1 MNRACRSVPCRILV
15 LLQLLI
21 GLRSVSAAPPASGCA
36 ADYLQALIRFEPWA
50 ESIWK
55 DDPQIPGAGYFGDG
69 NSEGNGGIRGTC
81 GVALAYAVLARE
93 FPDAPEHA
101 RRLQRVNATLRY
113 AALTHASG
121 PADALAADGK
131 KWGVFDAGA
140 KWDPHGWQSPLWA
153 ATMGLSAVL
162 LEKQLD
168 PDVVQ
173 ACKKVVATEADV
185 LVKIPPASGYI
196 GDTKCEENAWDTTIT
211 ALAAAWMPDDPR
223 AKDWLDTAKKYLVNT
238 YTVPDPS
245 NDPLKSWITT
255 QTLYPSFAVENHGFY
270 HPMYHIDGGN
280 SLGDT
285 FVTVS
290 ICNPTVAKE
299 LEPFCEHNVIPVFD
313 FLKGIILDTGDTAYP
328 SGVDWSLHSF
338 EHSNYLAYLSTHFH
352 QPVAAWAE
360 PRLAKNILAR
370 QAVNG
375 DGRFVGDS
383 CPNGFYREAVEA
395 RQNAIAYLHHQ
406 INGFPPDSPGEPP
419 KDQVTHYD
427 DIKLIFQRTENQ
439 LVTVSYGAQTMALVY
454 PLNGTNL
461 GQKFLISPN
470 TKSFLGV
477 QKRTAKLVDFKT
489 TPSGFRAEL
498 LLNSDHGHRS
508 TMLIE
513 SSDGAV
519 VFIETP
525 TPGERQ
531 PSKNWYLT
539 AIENHP
545 FTGGQRNLIWD
556 GGDTPIKERS
566 GDHITTPV
574 GRPVSWL
581 NIDNWYGLIAVSDG
595 DLNYQAASNYNRN
608 GAAEDAI
615 AFQPV
620 DATKPRAAII
630 LPRSDA
636 KTTAAVVASIKW
648 SVSDSACSL
657 SFTRPDGDKAQVRQS
672 IVAASPN

>member
-1 MNRACRSVPCRILV
+1 MSGARRLIQCSFSVVFLILIE
-15 LLQLLI
+15 LPPTL
-21 GLRSVSAAPPASGCA
+21 AAPPTSGCA

-69 NSEGNGGIRGTC
+69 ASEGNGGIRGTC
-81 GVALAYAVLARE
+81 GVALAYSVLATE
-93 FPDAPEHA
+93 FPDAAEHA
-101 RRLQRVNATLRY
+101 RRVRRVNATLRY
-113 AALTHASG
+113 AAFTHGGG
-121 PADALAADGK
+121 PAEMLAVDGK
-131 KWGVFDAGA
+131 KWGVFEP
-140 KWDPHGWQSPLWA
+140 KEKFDPHGWQSPLWA

-162 LEKQLD
+162 LEKELD
-168 PDVVQ
+168 PDVVK
-173 ACKKVVATEADV
+173 ACKRVVASEADV

-223 AKDWLDTAKKYLVNT
+223 AKDWLTTAKKYLVNT
-238 YTVPDPS
+238 YTVPDTS

-255 QTLYPSFAVENHGFY
+255 QTLYPSFAIENHGFY

-290 ICNPTVAKE
+290 VCNPKVAKE

-360 PRLAKNILAR
+360 TRLAKNILAR

-383 CPNGFYREAVEA
+383 CPNGFYREAVDV
-395 RQNAIAYLHHQ
+395 RQNAIAYLHHK
-406 INGFPPDSPGEPP
+406 INGFPADTIGEPP
-419 KDQVTHYD
+419 KNQMTHYE

-454 PLNGTNL
+454 PLNGATL
-461 GQKFLISPN
+461 SQQFLISPN
-470 TKSFLGV
+470 TKSFLGA
-477 QKRTAKLVDFKT
+477 QSRTAKLLDYKT
-489 TPSGFRAEL
+489 TAGGFRAAI
-498 LLNSDHGHRS
+498 LLNSEHGHRS
-508 TMLIE
+508 TMVVE
-513 SSDGAV
+513 SFDGAV
-519 VFIETP
+519 AFIEIP
-525 TPGERQ
+525 TAGETQ
-531 PSKNWYLT
+531 PSQKWYLT

-545 FTGGQRNLIWD
+545 FTGGQREVVWD
-556 GGDTPIKERS
+556 GGEKQIKERS
-566 GDHITTPV
+566 GERVVTPS

-581 NIDNWYGLIAVSDG
+581 NIDNWYGLIGISDG
-595 DLNYQAASNYNRN
+595 DLNYQGASEYNRN

-615 AFQPV
+615 VFEPV
-620 DATKPRAAII
+620 DSSKPRAAII
-630 LPRSDA
+630 LPHSDA
-636 KTTAAVVASIKW
+636 KGTAAVGASVKW
-648 SVSDSACSL
+648 SATDSACSL
-657 SFTRPDGDKAQVRQS
+657 SFTEPNGEQADVN
-672 IVAASPN
+672 AAIGGAAVK